1 MQHYQIFDPL
11 YGQESVAKHA
21 ESISAGDSM
30 LFTIVEM
37 DSKLPKVGVNQ
48 AFLHVDRWD
57 DWSKYRTQFYLSV
70 FDGSGRLHT
79 VGSVK
84 IGSLGLKPGK
94 VVSPNVRAPLLMPTF
109 DELPPNFF
117 SVGQN
122 ETYYETLNQLD
133 TSLKSRILTGL
144 RDLALDLEML
154 DRIKSE
160 EVLNESLLR
169 SVSVQNIRN
178 RLHRLALGNATL
190 TSFEFEYI
198 FPSSDVPGSGSAS
211 LQFIVEPDSVPPTN
225 VHVLIGRNGVGK
237 THCMQNIGRALIGDA
252 RGLQPGILQ
261 PLGVGQAEWAFAGLI
276 SVSFSAFDDFDLP
289 ESTTTSVYAKQVGLR
304 HENSTDEDPRIKTP
318 FELAND
324 FCFSF
329 GRCRVGLR
337 AERWK
342 EAVLTLYND
351 PVFSDADPLHLL
363 SLEDDEWDGRS
374 RDFFHK
380 KLSSGHKIVLLTI
393 TKLVEL
399 VDEKTL
405 ILLDEPEGHLHP
417 PLLSAFI
424 RSLANLLVRRNG
436 VAIIATHSPVVL
448 QEVPQSCV
456 WMLRRSGHLSITE
469 RPMIETFGENVGV
482 LTREVFGL
490 EVTTAG
496 FHQLI
501 RDAVYQKSMSFEE
514 IVNHFG
520 GRLGGEALAIARA
533 LTFVRDS
540 SLTDEEN

>member
-1 MQHYQIFDPL
+1 
-11 YGQESVAKHA
+11 
-21 ESISAGDSM
+21 M
-30 LFTIVEM
+30 LFTVIDTELTV
-37 DSKLPKVGVNQ
+37 PKAGVNQ

-84 IGSLGLKPGK
+84 IGSLGLKPGR
-94 VVSPNVRAPLLMPTF
+94 VVSPNVRAPLLLATF
-109 DELPPNFF
+109 DELPPGFF

-133 TSLKSRILTGL
+133 TNLKNRILRGL

-154 DRIKSE
+154 GRIQSE

-190 TSFEFEYI
+190 TKFEFEYI
-198 FPSSDVPGSGSAS
+198 FPGSEVSVGSSAS
-211 LQFIVEPDSVPPTN
+211 LQFVVEPESIPPTN

-237 THCMQNIGRALIGDA
+237 THCMQNIGRALLGDS
-252 RGLQPGILQ
+252 RGLQPGTLQ
-261 PLGVGQAEWAFAGLI
+261 SFGVGQADWAFAGLI

-289 ESTTTSVYAKQVGLR
+289 ESNSSSVFAKPVGLR
-304 HENSTDEDPRIKTP
+304 HENSSDENPRIKTP

-329 GRCRVGLR
+329 GQCRVGLR

-342 EAVLTLYND
+342 DAVLTLYND

-363 SLEDDEWDGRS
+363 NLKDDEWDGKS

-424 RSLANLLVRRNG
+424 RSLANLLVKRNG

-456 WMLRRSGHLSITE
+456 WMLRRSGHLSIAE
-469 RPMIETFGENVGV
+469 RPTIETFGENVGV

-490 EVTTAG
+490 EVTSAG

-501 RDAVYQKSMSFEE
+501 REAVFEKLMSFEQ
-514 IVNHFG
+514 IVNYFG
-520 GRLGGEALAIARA
+520 GHLGGEALAIARA
-533 LTFVRDS
+533 LTLVRDS
-540 SLTDEEN
+540 SSTNEKN